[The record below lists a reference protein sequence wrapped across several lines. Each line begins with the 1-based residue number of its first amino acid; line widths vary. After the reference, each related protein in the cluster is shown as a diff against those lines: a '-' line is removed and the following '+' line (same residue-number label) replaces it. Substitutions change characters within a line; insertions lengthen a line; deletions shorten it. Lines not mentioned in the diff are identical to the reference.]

1 MSEPF
6 FSIIIPTYNRVKLL
20 QNVIN
25 DVMSQSIEN
34 WELIIVDDGSTDHTK
49 SMVNSINDERIRYFY
64 QNNMGECEARNTGL
78 AKAVGEWICYVDSDD
93 TIKSDYLFCF
103 NDIIDENY
111 KVYCAGT
118 SLWWPRSN
126 KKKEYIPSNTKSEL
140 LKEYLNGHYN
150 LMPFCLHHS
159 IARSRSFEK
168 GVYYGGDFQYLL
180 PILISEDI
188 ITSTNITSSVVE
200 HSGRIVGRVFQSP
213 QSGYRQ
219 MKHSTVDTIVTN
231 RLSLNKFVS
240 NKFLDKVILN
250 KKKNFILGVA
260 GINFSEAI
268 ELTQTENLYTIKFI
282 FHIVLQRFK
291 SFIKYFIK

>member
-93 TIKSDYLFCF
+93 TI
-103 NDIIDENY
+103 
-111 KVYCAGT
+111 
-118 SLWWPRSN
+118 
-126 KKKEYIPSNTKSEL
+126 
-140 LKEYLNGHYN
+140 
-150 LMPFCLHHS
+150 

-268 ELTQTENLYTIKFI
+268 ELTKTENLYTIKFI